1 MPFTGSRGIISGHT
15 DQCGAALL
23 QTDATI
29 DHGNSGGPVIALG
42 SGEVVGI
49 ATAGAGGDKADRFN
63 FATPMPDVCRIL
75 EWLRRGVRPCPAV
88 LAFGLLMD
96 EDDRH
101 TMRVGYTHDADRW
114 PFRPGDCILRFA
126 EGGDPL
132 NSLTDLVSALRASG
146 GAVPLVVERDGRE
159 VTLTVR
165 PELYP
170 PVTARRGLRVDG
182 ALIAPVMIEDSAV
195 FRDLPRL
202 VVQSIEPGSR
212 AEALSIQSGDMLWS
226 VDGRRV
232 ADLDSL
238 TALIQGRTD
247 GAPLTTLLLRGSGRN
262 HRLFDCHVRELP
274 GEDIQAVG
282 PPPDPALR
290 EPR

>member
-1 MPFTGSRGIISGHT
+1 
-15 DQCGAALL
+15 
-23 QTDATI
+23 
-29 DHGNSGGPVIALG
+29 
-42 SGEVVGI
+42 
-49 ATAGAGGDKADRFN
+49 
-63 FATPMPDVCRIL
+63 
-75 EWLRRGVRPCPAV
+75 
-88 LAFGLLMD
+88 
-96 EDDRH
+96 
-101 TMRVGYTHDADRW
+101 
-114 PFRPGDCILRFA
+114 
-126 EGGDPL
+126 
-132 NSLTDLVSALRASG
+132 
-146 GAVPLVVERDGRE
+146 
-159 VTLTVR
+159 
-165 PELYP
+165 
-170 PVTARRGLRVDG
+170 
-182 ALIAPVMIEDSAV
+182 
-195 FRDLPRL
+195 
-202 VVQSIEPGSR
+202 VQSIEPGSR